1 MFRLDLTD
9 VNNLF
14 AVENVKVGSAAT
26 LVCKKAKTTHATE
39 VRNLKQMPKIS
50 WYTWS
55 KNRKKDL
62 HSGSRVQNHW
72 VAPRSTQPFILPEV
86 DTMSTRNIWE
96 PSGKK

>member
-1 MFRLDLTD
+1 MERFVKPQVLAKKGTVGKMFRLDLTD

-50 WYTWS
+50 WYT
-55 KNRKKDL
+55 
-62 HSGSRVQNHW
+62 
-72 VAPRSTQPFILPEV
+72 
-86 DTMSTRNIWE
+86 
-96 PSGKK
+96 